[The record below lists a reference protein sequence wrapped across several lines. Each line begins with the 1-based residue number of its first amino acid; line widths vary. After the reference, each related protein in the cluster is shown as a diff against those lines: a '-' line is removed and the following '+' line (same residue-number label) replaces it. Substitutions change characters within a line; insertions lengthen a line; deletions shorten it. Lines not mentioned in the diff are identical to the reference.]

1 MSVLYV
7 KETYCF
13 EHALYIL
20 PRTNTL
26 ACHDL
31 ALDSTQRMFD
41 PVFMLVLSPA
51 LSRNLKNRQVDH
63 IKELHNIVTMT
74 VCGLYYSEFWI
85 WNFVFRH
92 IYANCGLFVT
102 SQLYAVEETGVPG
115 ENHRLTPSHCYYS
128 EFLHVAI

>member
-1 MSVLYV
+1 MSSDPTRQNSYSAAVTTSNQRIGAHTSR
-7 KETYCF
+7 KHCF
-13 EHALYIL
+13 EHVLYIL
-20 PRTNTL
+20 PRTNAL
-26 ACHDL
+26 ACQDL

-92 IYANCGLFVT
+92 IYANCG
-102 SQLYAVEETGVPG
+102 
-115 ENHRLTPSHCYYS
+115 
-128 EFLHVAI
+128 